1 MQLPEAYFSRFR
13 EFFPEL
19 YPAYRDSLGQ
29 PPFRGLRA
37 NTLKITPA
45 ALAEK
50 LKETVEITPVPFCP
64 EGFYICLLYTSVKAS
79 RMVMVWPL

>member
-37 NTLKITPA
+37 NTLKITPRRPGRK
-45 ALAEK
+45 AEGDGGDN
-50 LKETVEITPVPFCP
+50 PRP
-64 EGFYICLLYTSVKAS
+64 LLS
-79 RMVMVWPL
+79 RGVLYSG